1 VKAIEISKAAFHQ
14 PQMSTFHAQAPGTE
28 LSDRDGL
35 AVSTRVV
42 NGICVVVS
50 RYRDEIWWLTGSTTN
65 TVRAKTKLDFTAIPA
80 GFRDVTKEMLYRY
93 LHRGRDNGKQP
104 GAATLIRFLGELR
117 FFLLYLEK
125 MGIARLSAVSSFVAF
140 SYAEQCKALLPA
152 ALYRRLTAVETA
164 HTLSQSTSDPMSHY
178 PWPGRSPQLIAGSNG
193 SSKGGTKTPLM
204 PDEVFATLFKHA
216 WNVIEGAPAL
226 LDVRDAIN
234 ELEGRERPAE
244 HSYLLGATR
253 ARLNEVG
260 WSGDHHQFKKALTNI
275 RTASYIVVA
284 SLSGCRNHEIAF
296 VADGGWYSTEDN
308 EGVRYWWMRSRSTKT
323 DAGQTQWMIPEAA
336 LAALRLME
344 RWAAPMQACLRA
356 EIDAIWATDKS
367 DPEIAVAQ
375 EHLGALFVGS
385 DGKKVRTLGLAKMN
399 EDLKAFARSCRLDWK
414 LSSHQFR
421 RKFAS
426 YAARSQFG
434 DLRYLREHFKH
445 WSLDMTLAYALN
457 ESQEMALYL
466 EIQDELDDIKQGI
479 AATWFKDHEP
489 LAGGYGHNIVNWRSK
504 GEPVTLFKD
513 HKQMISSIA
522 RSTSIR
528 SNGHAWCTADDNQC
542 VGNDLERTR
551 CGDGCNNAV
560 IGQQHAAMYQGL
572 YGQLKELENCEDI
585 GDGGRAR
592 VRRDLERCA
601 SVLGS
606 LGADLMGVP

>member
-1 VKAIEISKAAFHQ
+1 
-14 PQMSTFHAQAPGTE
+14 
-28 LSDRDGL
+28 
-35 AVSTRVV
+35 
-42 NGICVVVS
+42 
-50 RYRDEIWWLTGSTTN
+50 
-65 TVRAKTKLDFTAIPA
+65 
-80 GFRDVTKEMLYRY
+80 
-93 LHRGRDNGKQP
+93 
-104 GAATLIRFLGELR
+104 
-117 FFLLYLEK
+117 
-125 MGIARLSAVSSFVAF
+125 
-140 SYAEQCKALLPA
+140 
-152 ALYRRLTAVETA
+152 
-164 HTLSQSTSDPMSHY
+164 MSHY
-178 PWPGRSPQLIAGSNG
+178 PWPGRSPQMIAGSNG

-234 ELEGRERPAE
+234 ELGGRARPAE

-260 WSGDHHQFKKALTNI
+260 WSGDHHQFKKALTNV
-275 RTASYIVVA
+275 RTACYVVIA

-344 RWAAPMQACLRA
+344 RWAAPMQACLKA
-356 EIDAIWATDKS
+356 EIDSIGAGDKS

-375 EHLGALFVGS
+375 EHLGALFVGI
-385 DGKKVRTLGLAKMN
+385 DGK
-399 EDLKAFARSCRLDWK
+399 
-414 LSSHQFR
+414 
-421 RKFAS
+421 AS
-426 YAARSQFG
+426 
-434 DLRYLREHFKH
+434 
-445 WSLDMTLAYALN
+445 
-457 ESQEMALYL
+457 
-466 EIQDELDDIKQGI
+466 
-479 AATWFKDHEP
+479 TWFKDGEP
-489 LAGGYGHNIVNWRSK
+489 LAGGYGRNIVNWRSK
-504 GEPVTLFKD
+504 GEAVTLFKD

-572 YGQLKELENCEDI
+572 YSQLKELENCDDI